1 MPSLPQFGDSENN
14 LIAKIAINTGPNPP
28 TRGDGR
34 WNLLYKV
41 VQNTYETAVNG
52 SGRISG
58 EVQTYND
65 LPVTLNDPPL
75 RSVYIVLE
83 STGIPLINRH
93 PSGLYTRISNNGNL
107 SDWLYAGDL
116 SDGATGATGPQG
128 DPGGATGVQ
137 GATGLTGATGPI
149 GATGVPSVATR
160 ISTTSNVIG
169 TGNKTFI
176 YESANVPWG
185 NGMRVRATRGE
196 SFWMEGVIVAS
207 NPTTIT
213 IDVDTTDGTGAFT
226 YWVIA
231 LPPAQSGATGAT
243 GIQGATGATGAG
255 ATGATGV
262 AGNDGATGA
271 TGVAGSNGATGATG
285 VGATGATGPAGT
297 STPTDVQIF
306 TSSGTW
312 TKPAGARSVDVL
324 VIAGGGGG
332 ASGRVNAGQIGGG
345 GGAGG
350 GLTFRTQI
358 PASSLLATESVTVGA
373 GGAGGNA
380 VTGPNAQGLAGTAG
394 GDSSFGAI
402 GGSVFYPWVYAGGG
416 GGGTGSGSS
425 GTGGG
430 SNGRNVN
437 PGGAGGTGSIAS
449 AGGAGGT
456 AAISAAGG
464 GSGGGCNLSG
474 SWFIGGNGQWVLGNN
489 PLTSGGQALGGQT
502 EGAAGANGTSMG
514 SYIHAGGGGGGG
526 AGGVTVNAGSGG
538 NGGLYGGGGGGGG
551 CQGTQGSV
559 LTSGAGGNGAQ
570 GIVIVTTYF

>member
-65 LPVTLNDPPL
+65 LPVTLNDPPV

-93 PSGLYTRISNNGNL
+93 PSGLYTRIANNGNL

-116 SDGATGATGPQG
+116 SDGAT
-128 DPGGATGVQ
+128 

-160 ISTTSNVIG
+160 ISNTSNVIG
-169 TGNKTFI
+169 TGSKTFT

-213 IDVDTTDGTGAFT
+213 INVDTTIGTGAFT

-231 LPPAQSGATGAT
+231 LPPAQAGAT

-285 VGATGATGPAGT
+285 VTPANIILSDTTGLTGATQLT
-297 STPTDVQIF
+297 NIVQI
-306 TSSGTW
+306 TS
-312 TKPAGARSVDVL
+312 AGY
-324 VIAGGGGG
+324 
-332 ASGRVNAGQIGGG
+332 
-345 GGAGG
+345 
-350 GLTFRTQI
+350 
-358 PASSLLATESVTVGA
+358 SLIT
-373 GGAGGNA
+373 
-380 VTGPNAQGLAGTAG
+380 
-394 GDSSFGAI
+394 
-402 GGSVFYPWVYAGGG
+402 
-416 GGGTGSGSS
+416 
-425 GTGGG
+425 
-430 SNGRNVN
+430 N
-437 PGGAGGTGSIAS
+437 PG
-449 AGGAGGT
+449 
-456 AAISAAGG
+456 
-464 GSGGGCNLSG
+464 
-474 SWFIGGNGQWVLGNN
+474 
-489 PLTSGGQALGGQT
+489 
-502 EGAAGANGTSMG
+502 ANTL
-514 SYIHAGGGGGGG
+514 YI
-526 AGGVTVNAGSGG
+526 
-538 NGGLYGGGGGGGG
+538 
-551 CQGTQGSV
+551 
-559 LTSGAGGNGAQ
+559 
-570 GIVIVTTYF
+570 IVG